1 MGRAVAGRLAILLAV
16 LLALLIMASGGTAL
30 AEEAI
35 SLEDQDLSAWESLWA
50 EYFPGKDLID
60 FLKSVMAGE
69 SPDLGAVLHAALEG
83 QGEGWIR
90 QGISAVVHLIILVV
104 LEVLTLYISQGM
116 QGASAARA
124 GHMVVLAA
132 AVLFVGSQCLEAM
145 RTTLAALDRLG
156 GFLNAAIPVLTP
168 LLIASG
174 WTATSGLLQPATLGL
189 SSLMNYW
196 LKPILS
202 QAVSMAMLLRM
213 ADSFAK
219 TEKLSGIIG
228 LIKSAVQWFLGLCLT
243 GFVAIVGIQ
252 ASAML
257 SYDSLALRSARYA
270 VDATIPGVGG
280 LFADMLDT
288 AVISAQLIRNSLGVA
303 SLLAL
308 TMACLEPVFHLLMLI
323 LSLEAAAALGGVLG
337 KTALSALFKDQAEL
351 AKLML
356 YSLLAAALLVLVMVS
371 LACMA
376 GVRA

>member
-1 MGRAVAGRLAILLAV
+1 MGRAVALRLAGLLAAV
-16 LLALLIMASGGTAL
+16 LALMLGAGGRAQ

-35 SLEDQDLSAWESLWA
+35 SLEEQDLTAWETLWD
-50 EYFPGKDLID
+50 EYFPGEDLMG
-60 FLKSVMAGE
+60 FLKAVMAGE
-69 SPDLGAVLHAALEG
+69 SPDLGAALQAALKG
-83 QGEGWIR
+83 QGEDWLR
-90 QGISAVVHLIILVV
+90 QGVSAVVRLIILVV
-104 LEVLTLYISQGM
+104 LEVLILYISQGM

-145 RTTLAALDRLG
+145 RATLAALDRIG

-168 LLIASG
+168 LLVASG

-189 SSLMNYW
+189 SALMNYW

-219 TEKLSGIIG
+219 TEKLSGIIA

-308 TMACLEPVFHLLMLI
+308 VMVCLEPVLHLLSLI

-351 AKLML
+351 AKLLL

>member
-1 MGRAVAGRLAILLAV
+1 MGRAVALRLAGLLAAV
-16 LLALLIMASGGTAL
+16 LALMLGAGGRAR

-35 SLEDQDLSAWESLWA
+35 SLEEQDLTAWETLWD
-50 EYFPGKDLID
+50 EYFPGEDLMG
-60 FLKSVMAGE
+60 FLKAVMAGE
-69 SPDLGAVLHAALEG
+69 SPDLGAALQAALKG
-83 QGEGWIR
+83 QGEDWLR
-90 QGISAVVHLIILVV
+90 QGVSAVVRLIILVV
-104 LEVLTLYISQGM
+104 LEVLILYISQGM

-145 RTTLAALDRLG
+145 RATLAALDRIG

-168 LLIASG
+168 LLVASG

-189 SSLMNYW
+189 SALMNYW

-219 TEKLSGIIG
+219 TEKLSGIIA

-308 TMACLEPVFHLLMLI
+308 VMVCLEPVLHLLSLI

-351 AKLML
+351 AKLLL

>member
-1 MGRAVAGRLAILLAV
+1 MGRAVALRLAGLLAAV
-16 LLALLIMASGGTAL
+16 LALMLGAGGQAR

-35 SLEDQDLSAWESLWA
+35 SLEEQDLTAWETLWD
-50 EYFPGKDLID
+50 EYFPGEDLMG
-60 FLKSVMAGE
+60 FLKAVMAGE
-69 SPDLGAVLHAALEG
+69 SPDLGAALQAALKG
-83 QGEGWIR
+83 QGEDWLR
-90 QGISAVVHLIILVV
+90 QGVSAVVRLIILVV
-104 LEVLTLYISQGM
+104 LEVLILYISQGM

-145 RTTLAALDRLG
+145 RATLAALDRIG

-168 LLIASG
+168 LLVASG

-189 SSLMNYW
+189 SALMNYW

-219 TEKLSGIIG
+219 TEKLSGIIA

-308 TMACLEPVFHLLMLI
+308 VMVCLEPVLHLLSLI

-351 AKLML
+351 AKLLL
-356 YSLLAAALLVLVMVS
+356 YGLLAAALLVLVMVS

>member
-1 MGRAVAGRLAILLAV
+1 MGRAVALRLAGLLAAM
-16 LLALLIMASGGTAL
+16 LALMLAAGGWAR

-35 SLEDQDLSAWESLWA
+35 SLEEQDLTAWETLWA
-50 EYFPGKDLID
+50 EYFPGEDLMG
-60 FLKSVMAGE
+60 FLKAVMAGE
-69 SPDLGAVLHAALEG
+69 SPDLGTALQTALKG
-83 QGEGWIR
+83 QGEGWLR
-90 QGISAVVHLIILVV
+90 QGVSAVVRLIILVV
-104 LEVLTLYISQGM
+104 LEVLVLYISQGM
-116 QGASAARA
+116 QGASATRA

-145 RTTLAALDRLG
+145 RATLAALDRIG

-168 LLIASG
+168 LLVASG

-189 SSLMNYW
+189 SALMNYW

-219 TEKLSGIIG
+219 SEKLSGIIA

-308 TMACLEPVFHLLMLI
+308 VMVCLEPVLHLLMLI

-351 AKLML
+351 AKLLL

>member
-1 MGRAVAGRLAILLAV
+1 MGRAVALRLAGLLAAM
-16 LLALLIMASGGTAL
+16 LALMLAAGGLAR

-35 SLEDQDLSAWESLWA
+35 SLEEQDLTAWETLWA
-50 EYFPGKDLID
+50 EYFPGEDLMG
-60 FLKSVMAGE
+60 FLKAVMAGE
-69 SPDLGAVLHAALEG
+69 SPDLGTALQTALKG
-83 QGEGWIR
+83 QGEGWLR
-90 QGISAVVHLIILVV
+90 QGVSAVVRLIILVV
-104 LEVLTLYISQGM
+104 LEVLVLYISQGM
-116 QGASAARA
+116 QGASATRA

-145 RTTLAALDRLG
+145 RATLAALDRIG

-168 LLIASG
+168 LLVASG

-189 SSLMNYW
+189 SALMNYW

-219 TEKLSGIIG
+219 SEKLSGIIA

-308 TMACLEPVFHLLMLI
+308 VMVCLEPVLHLLMLI

-351 AKLML
+351 AKLLL

>member
-1 MGRAVAGRLAILLAV
+1 MGRAVALRLAGLLAAV
-16 LLALLIMASGGTAL
+16 LALVLGAGGRAR

-35 SLEDQDLSAWESLWA
+35 SLEEQDLTAWETLWD
-50 EYFPGKDLID
+50 EYFPGEDLMG
-60 FLKSVMAGE
+60 FLKAVMAGE
-69 SPDLGAVLHAALEG
+69 SPDLGAALQAALKG
-83 QGEGWIR
+83 QGEDWLR
-90 QGISAVVHLIILVV
+90 QGVSAVVRLIILVV
-104 LEVLTLYISQGM
+104 LEVLILYISQGM

-145 RTTLAALDRLG
+145 RATLAALDRIG

-168 LLIASG
+168 LLVASG

-189 SSLMNYW
+189 SALMNYW

-219 TEKLSGIIG
+219 TEKLSGIIA

-308 TMACLEPVFHLLMLI
+308 VMVCLEPVLHLLSLI

-351 AKLML
+351 AKLLL

>member
-1 MGRAVAGRLAILLAV
+1 
-16 LLALLIMASGGTAL
+16 
-30 AEEAI
+30 
-35 SLEDQDLSAWESLWA
+35 
-50 EYFPGKDLID
+50 
-60 FLKSVMAGE
+60 
-69 SPDLGAVLHAALEG
+69 
-83 QGEGWIR
+83 
-90 QGISAVVHLIILVV
+90 
-104 LEVLTLYISQGM
+104 
-116 QGASAARA
+116 
-124 GHMVVLAA
+124 
-132 AVLFVGSQCLEAM
+132 
-145 RTTLAALDRLG
+145 
-156 GFLNAAIPVLTP
+156 
-168 LLIASG
+168 
-174 WTATSGLLQPATLGL
+174 
-189 SSLMNYW
+189 
-196 LKPILS
+196 
-202 QAVSMAMLLRM
+202 MAMLLRM

-219 TEKLSGIIG
+219 TEKLSGIIA

-308 TMACLEPVFHLLMLI
+308 VMVCLEPVLHLLSLI

-351 AKLML
+351 AKLLL

>member
-1 MGRAVAGRLAILLAV
+1 MGRAVALRLAGLLAAV
-16 LLALLIMASGGTAL
+16 LALMLGAGGRAR

-35 SLEDQDLSAWESLWA
+35 SLEEQDLTAWETLWD
-50 EYFPGKDLID
+50 EYFPGEDLMG
-60 FLKSVMAGE
+60 FLKAVMAGE
-69 SPDLGAVLHAALEG
+69 SPDLGAALQAALKG
-83 QGEGWIR
+83 QGEDWLR
-90 QGISAVVHLIILVV
+90 QGVSAVVRLIILVV
-104 LEVLTLYISQGM
+104 LEVLILYISQGM

-145 RTTLAALDRLG
+145 RATLATLDRIG

-168 LLIASG
+168 LLVASG

-189 SSLMNYW
+189 SALMNYW

-219 TEKLSGIIG
+219 TEKLSGIIA

-308 TMACLEPVFHLLMLI
+308 VMVCLEPVLHLLSLI

-351 AKLML
+351 AKLLL

>member
-1 MGRAVAGRLAILLAV
+1 MGRAVALRLAGLLAAV
-16 LLALLIMASGGTAL
+16 LALMLGAGGRAR

-35 SLEDQDLSAWESLWA
+35 SLEEQDLTAWETLWD
-50 EYFPGKDLID
+50 EYFPGEDLMG
-60 FLKSVMAGE
+60 FLKAVMAGE
-69 SPDLGAVLHAALEG
+69 SPDLGAALQAALKG
-83 QGEGWIR
+83 QGEDWLR
-90 QGISAVVHLIILVV
+90 QGVSAVVRLIVLVV
-104 LEVLTLYISQGM
+104 LEVLILYISQGM
-116 QGASAARA
+116 QGASEARA

-145 RTTLAALDRLG
+145 RATLAALDRIG

-168 LLIASG
+168 LLVASG

-189 SSLMNYW
+189 SALMNYW

-219 TEKLSGIIG
+219 TEKLSGIIA

-308 TMACLEPVFHLLMLI
+308 VMVCLEPVLHLLSLI

-351 AKLML
+351 AKLLL

>member
-1 MGRAVAGRLAILLAV
+1 MGRAVALRLAGLLAAM
-16 LLALLIMASGGTAL
+16 LALMLAAGGWAR

-35 SLEDQDLSAWESLWA
+35 SLEEQDLTAWETLWA
-50 EYFPGKDLID
+50 EYFPGEDLMG
-60 FLKSVMAGE
+60 FLKAVMAGE
-69 SPDLGAVLHAALEG
+69 SPDLGTALQTALKG
-83 QGEGWIR
+83 QGEGWLR
-90 QGISAVVHLIILVV
+90 QGVSAVVRLIILVV
-104 LEVLTLYISQGM
+104 LEVLVLYISQGM
-116 QGASAARA
+116 QGASATRA

-145 RTTLAALDRLG
+145 RATLAALDRIG
-156 GFLNAAIPVLTP
+156 GFLNAAIPVLAP
-168 LLIASG
+168 LLVASG

-189 SSLMNYW
+189 SALMNYW

-219 TEKLSGIIG
+219 TEKLSGIIA

-308 TMACLEPVFHLLMLI
+308 VMVCLESVLHLLMLI

-351 AKLML
+351 AKLLL

>member
-1 MGRAVAGRLAILLAV
+1 MGRAVALRLAGLLAAV
-16 LLALLIMASGGTAL
+16 LALMLGAGGRAR

-35 SLEDQDLSAWESLWA
+35 SLEEQDLTAWETLWD
-50 EYFPGKDLID
+50 EYFPGEDLMG
-60 FLKSVMAGE
+60 FLKAVMAGE
-69 SPDLGAVLHAALEG
+69 SPDLGAALQAALKG
-83 QGEGWIR
+83 QGEDWLR
-90 QGISAVVHLIILVV
+90 QGVSAVVRLIILVV
-104 LEVLTLYISQGM
+104 LEVLILYISQGM
-116 QGASAARA
+116 RGASAARA

-145 RTTLAALDRLG
+145 RATLAALDRIG

-168 LLIASG
+168 LLVASG

-189 SSLMNYW
+189 SALMNYW

-219 TEKLSGIIG
+219 TEKLSGIIA

-308 TMACLEPVFHLLMLI
+308 VMVCLEPVLHLLSLI

-351 AKLML
+351 AKLLL

>member
-1 MGRAVAGRLAILLAV
+1 MGRAVALRLAGLLAAM
-16 LLALLIMASGGTAL
+16 LALMLAAGGWAR

-35 SLEDQDLSAWESLWA
+35 SLEEQDLTAWETLWA
-50 EYFPGKDLID
+50 EYFPGEDLMG
-60 FLKSVMAGE
+60 FLKAVMAGE
-69 SPDLGAVLHAALEG
+69 SPDLGTALQTALKG
-83 QGEGWIR
+83 QGEGWLR
-90 QGISAVVHLIILVV
+90 QGVSAVVRLIILVV
-104 LEVLTLYISQGM
+104 LEVLVLYISQGM
-116 QGASAARA
+116 QGASATRA

-145 RTTLAALDRLG
+145 RATLAALDRIG
-156 GFLNAAIPVLTP
+156 SFLNAAIPVLTP
-168 LLIASG
+168 LLVASG

-189 SSLMNYW
+189 SALMNYW

-219 TEKLSGIIG
+219 TEKLSGIIA

-308 TMACLEPVFHLLMLI
+308 VMVCLEPVLHLLMLI

-351 AKLML
+351 AKLLL

>member
-1 MGRAVAGRLAILLAV
+1 MGRTVAWRLGGLLGIVLAILLTV
-16 LLALLIMASGGTAL
+16 NSTAW

-35 SLEDQDLSAWESLWA
+35 TLEEQDLSAWETLWE
-50 EYFPGKDLID
+50 EYFPGEDLFG
-60 FLKSVMAGE
+60 FLKAIMAGE
-69 SPDLGAVLHAALEG
+69 RPDIGAILQAAIEG

-90 QGISAVVHLIILVV
+90 QGIAAVVRLILLLV
-104 LEVLTLYISQGM
+104 LEMLTLSISQGM
-116 QGASAARA
+116 QGTSAARS
-124 GHMVVLAA
+124 GHVVVLAA
-132 AVLFVGSQCLEAM
+132 AILLIGSQCLAAL
-145 RTTLAALDRLG
+145 RSTLAALDRLG

-168 LLIASG
+168 LLLASG

-189 SSLMNYW
+189 TALMDYW

-213 ADSFAK
+213 ADSF
-219 TEKLSGIIG
+219 TQDRKLSGIIG

-288 AVISAQLIRNSLGVA
+288 AVISAQLIRNSLGIA

-308 TMACLEPVFHLLMLI
+308 VMACLEPVFQLLLLI
-323 LSLEAAAALGGVLG
+323 LSLEAASALGGVLG
-337 KTALSALFKDQAEL
+337 KTALTALFKDQAEL
-351 AKLML
+351 AKLLL

-376 GVRA
+376 GVGA